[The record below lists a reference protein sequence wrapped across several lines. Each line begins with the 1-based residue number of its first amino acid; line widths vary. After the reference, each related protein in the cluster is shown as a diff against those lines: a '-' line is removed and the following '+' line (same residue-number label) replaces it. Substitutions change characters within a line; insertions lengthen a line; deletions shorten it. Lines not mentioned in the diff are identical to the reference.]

1 MKSLIKK
8 TFAAV
13 VILAAIVDWPVKVE
27 AGCGQVVAKEAVP
40 LLRGCAGKVG
50 GKVGKVTVNT
60 EKLVNRSTQMMER
73 CGNKTLQNKNVQNGA
88 LRASMRA
95 NFIKCPRCHGKGSV
109 QGYNGYVYTC
119 ARCNG
124 LGIIRVVR

>member
-8 TFAAV
+8 TFAVV

-40 LLRGCAGKVG
+40 LFRSCARKA
-50 GKVGKVTVNT
+50 TVDS
-60 EKLVNRSTQMMER
+60 EKFVNRSTQMMER
-73 CGNKTLQNKNVQNGA
+73 YGNKTLQNKNVQYGT

-95 NFIKCPRCHGKGSV
+95 NFITCPRCHGKRRV

>member
-8 TFAAV
+8 TFAVV

-27 AGCGQVVAKEAVP
+27 GGQVVAKEAVP

-50 GKVGKVTVNT
+50 KVTVDT
-60 EKLVNRSTQMMER
+60 EKFVNRSTQMMER
-73 CGNKTLQNKNVQNGA
+73 YGNKTLQNKNVQYGA
-88 LRASMRA
+88 LRASMGA
-95 NFIKCPRCHGKGSV
+95 KLIKCPRCHGKGSV

-119 ARCNG
+119 TRCNG
-124 LGIIRVVR
+124 SGIIRIVR

>member
-8 TFAAV
+8 TFAVV

-27 AGCGQVVAKEAVP
+27 AGRGQVVVKEAVP
-40 LLRGCAGKVG
+40 LLRKCAGKV
-50 GKVGKVTVNT
+50 TVDT
-60 EKLVNRSTQMMER
+60 EKCVNRSTQMMER
-73 CGNKTLQNKNVQNGA
+73 YGNKTLQNKNVQYGA

-109 QGYNGYVYTC
+109 QGYNGYVYAC

-124 LGIIRVVR
+124 TGLIRVVR

>member
-27 AGCGQVVAKEAVP
+27 AGCGRVVAKEAVP
-40 LLRGCAGKVG
+40 LLRRCAGKV
-50 GKVGKVTVNT
+50 TVDT
-60 EKLVNRSTQMMER
+60 EKIVNRSTQMMEKY
-73 CGNKTLQNKNVQNGA
+73 GNKTLQNKNVQYGT

-95 NFIKCPRCHGKGSV
+95 NLIKCPRCHGKGSV

-124 LGIIRVVR
+124 TGLISVVR

>member
-27 AGCGQVVAKEAVP
+27 VGCGQVVVKEAVP
-40 LLRGCAGKVG
+40 LLRECAS
-50 GKVGKVTVNT
+50 KVTVDT
-60 EKLVNRSTQMMER
+60 EKCVNRSTQMMER
-73 CGNKTLQNKNVQNGA
+73 YGNKTLQNKNVQNGM

-95 NFIKCPRCHGKGSV
+95 NLIICPRCHGKRRV

-124 LGIIRVVR
+124 SGLIRVVR

>member
-8 TFAAV
+8 TFAVV

-27 AGCGQVVAKEAVP
+27 AGRGQVVVKEAVP
-40 LLRGCAGKVG
+40 LLRKCAGKV
-50 GKVGKVTVNT
+50 TVDT
-60 EKLVNRSTQMMER
+60 EKCVNRSTQMMER
-73 CGNKTLQNKNVQNGA
+73 YGNKTLKNKNVQYGA

-124 LGIIRVVR
+124 TGLISVVR

>member
-8 TFAAV
+8 TFAVV

-27 AGCGQVVAKEAVP
+27 AGRGQVVVKEAVP
-40 LLRGCAGKVG
+40 LLRKCAGKV
-50 GKVGKVTVNT
+50 TVDT
-60 EKLVNRSTQMMER
+60 EKCVNRSTQMMER
-73 CGNKTLQNKNVQNGA
+73 YGNKTLQNKNVQYGA

-95 NFIKCPRCHGKGSV
+95 NFIKCPRCHGKGRV
-109 QGYNGYVYTC
+109 QRYNGYVYTC

-124 LGIIRVVR
+124 TGLIRVVR

>member
-8 TFAAV
+8 TFAVV

-27 AGCGQVVAKEAVP
+27 AGCGKVVVKEAVP
-40 LLRGCAGKVG
+40 LLRRCA
-50 GKVGKVTVNT
+50 GKVGKVTVDT
-60 EKLVNRSTQMMER
+60 EKIVNRSTQMMEK

-124 LGIIRVVR
+124 SGIIRVVR

>member
-8 TFAAV
+8 TFAVV

-40 LLRGCAGKVG
+40 LFRSCARKA
-50 GKVGKVTVNT
+50 TVVAEKCANKSTQNT
-60 EKLVNRSTQMMER
+60 EKIVNT
-73 CGNKTLQNKNVQNGA
+73 TLQNKNLQYGT

-95 NFIKCPRCHGKGSV
+95 NFITCPRCHGKGSV
-109 QGYNGYVYTC
+109 QGYNGYVYAC

-124 LGIIRVVR
+124 SGLIRVVR

>member
-8 TFAAV
+8 TFAVV

-40 LLRGCAGKVG
+40 LFRSCARKC
-50 GKVGKVTVNT
+50 TVVAEKCVNKSTQNT
-60 EKLVNRSTQMMER
+60 EKIVNT
-73 CGNKTLQNKNVQNGA
+73 TLQNKNLQYGT

-95 NFIKCPRCHGKGSV
+95 NFITCPRCHGKRRV

-124 LGIIRVVR
+124 SGIIHVVR

>member
-8 TFAAV
+8 TFAVV

-27 AGCGQVVAKEAVP
+27 AGCGQVVTKEAVS
-40 LLRGCAGKVG
+40 LFRSCARKT
-50 GKVGKVTVNT
+50 TVVAEKCVNKSTQNT
-60 EKLVNRSTQMMER
+60 EKIVNT
-73 CGNKTLQNKNVQNGA
+73 TLQNKNLQYGT

-95 NFIKCPRCHGKGSV
+95 NLIICPRCHGKGSV
-109 QGYNGYVYTC
+109 QGYNGYVYAC

-124 LGIIRVVR
+124 SGIIRVVR

>member
-8 TFAAV
+8 TFAVV

-27 AGCGQVVAKEAVP
+27 AGCGQVVVKEAVP
-40 LLRGCAGKVG
+40 LLRRCAGKV
-50 GKVGKVTVNT
+50 TVDT
-60 EKLVNRSTQMMER
+60 EKIVNRSTQMMER
-73 CGNKTLQNKNVQNGA
+73 YGNKTLQNKNVQYGA

-95 NFIKCPRCHGKGSV
+95 NLIKCPRCHGKGSV

-124 LGIIRVVR
+124 TGLIRVVR

>member
-8 TFAAV
+8 TFAVV

-27 AGCGQVVAKEAVP
+27 AGRGQVVKEAVP
-40 LLRGCAGKVG
+40 LLRECAGKV
-50 GKVGKVTVNT
+50 TVDT
-60 EKLVNRSTQMMER
+60 EKCVNRSTQMMER
-73 CGNKTLQNKNVQNGA
+73 YGNKTLQNKNVQYGA

-124 LGIIRVVR
+124 TGLIRVVR

>member
-8 TFAAV
+8 TFAVV
-13 VILAAIVDWPVKVE
+13 VILAAIVDWPVKVK
-27 AGCGQVVAKEAVP
+27 AGRGQVVVKEAVP
-40 LLRGCAGKVG
+40 LLRECAGKV
-50 GKVGKVTVNT
+50 TVDT
-60 EKLVNRSTQMMER
+60 EKCVNRSTQMMER
-73 CGNKTLQNKNVQNGA
+73 YGNKTLQNKNVQYGT

-119 ARCNG
+119 TRCNG
-124 LGIIRVVR
+124 TGLIRVVR

>member
-8 TFAAV
+8 TFAVV

-27 AGCGQVVAKEAVP
+27 AGRGQVVVKEAVP
-40 LLRGCAGKVG
+40 LLRKCAGKV
-50 GKVGKVTVNT
+50 TVDT
-60 EKLVNRSTQMMER
+60 EKCVNRSTQMMER
-73 CGNKTLQNKNVQNGA
+73 YGNKTLQNKNVQYGA

-124 LGIIRVVR
+124 TGLIRVVR

>member
-27 AGCGQVVAKEAVP
+27 AGCGRVVAKEAVP
-40 LLRGCAGKVG
+40 LLRRCAGKV
-50 GKVGKVTVNT
+50 TVDT
-60 EKLVNRSTQMMER
+60 EKIVNSSTQMMER
-73 CGNKTLQNKNVQNGA
+73 YGNKTLQNKNVQYGT

-95 NFIKCPRCHGKGSV
+95 NLIKCPRCHGKGSV

-124 LGIIRVVR
+124 SGLIRVVR

>member
-8 TFAAV
+8 TFAVV

-27 AGCGQVVAKEAVP
+27 AGCGQVVKEAVP

-50 GKVGKVTVNT
+50 KVTVDT
-60 EKLVNRSTQMMER
+60 EKFVNRSTQMMKR
-73 CGNKTLQNKNVQNGA
+73 YGNKTLQNKNVQNGV
-88 LRASMRA
+88 LRASMGA
-95 NFIKCPRCHGKGSV
+95 NLIKCPRCHGKGSV

-124 LGIIRVVR
+124 SGIIRVVR

>member
-27 AGCGQVVAKEAVP
+27 AGCGRVVAKEAVP
-40 LLRGCAGKVG
+40 LLRRCAGKV
-50 GKVGKVTVNT
+50 TVDT
-60 EKLVNRSTQMMER
+60 EKIVNRSTQMMER
-73 CGNKTLQNKNVQNGA
+73 YGNKTLQNKNVQYGA

-119 ARCNG
+119 TRCNG
-124 LGIIRVVR
+124 TGLIRVVR

>member
-8 TFAAV
+8 TFAVV

-27 AGCGQVVAKEAVP
+27 AGRGQVVVKEAVP
-40 LLRGCAGKVG
+40 LLRECAGKV
-50 GKVGKVTVNT
+50 TVDT
-60 EKLVNRSTQMMER
+60 EKCVNRSTQMMEKY
-73 CGNKTLQNKNVQNGA
+73 GNKTLQNKNVQYGA

-95 NFIKCPRCHGKGSV
+95 NFIKCPRCNGKGSV

-124 LGIIRVVR
+124 TGLIRVVR

>member
-27 AGCGQVVAKEAVP
+27 AGCGRVVAKEAVP
-40 LLRGCAGKVG
+40 LLRRCAGKV
-50 GKVGKVTVNT
+50 TVDT
-60 EKLVNRSTQMMER
+60 EKIVNRSTQMMER
-73 CGNKTLQNKNVQNGA
+73 YGNKTLQNKNVQYGA

-119 ARCNG
+119 TRCNG
-124 LGIIRVVR
+124 TGLILVVR

>member
-8 TFAAV
+8 TFAVV

-27 AGCGQVVAKEAVP
+27 AGRGQVVVKEAVP
-40 LLRGCAGKVG
+40 LLRECAGKV
-50 GKVGKVTVNT
+50 TVDT
-60 EKLVNRSTQMMER
+60 EKFVNRSTQMMEKY
-73 CGNKTLQNKNVQNGA
+73 GNKTLQNKNVQYGT

-95 NFIKCPRCHGKGSV
+95 NLIKCPRCHGKGSV

-124 LGIIRVVR
+124 SGLIRVVR

>member
-40 LLRGCAGKVG
+40 IFRSCARKA
-50 GKVGKVTVNT
+50 TVVAEKCVNKSTQNT
-60 EKLVNRSTQMMER
+60 EKIVNT
-73 CGNKTLQNKNVQNGA
+73 TLQNKNLQYGT

-95 NFIKCPRCHGKGSV
+95 NFITCPRCHGKRRV

-124 LGIIRVVR
+124 SGIIRVVR

>member
-8 TFAAV
+8 TFAVV

-27 AGCGQVVAKEAVP
+27 AGCGQVVVKEAVP
-40 LLRGCAGKVG
+40 LLRKCAGKV
-50 GKVGKVTVNT
+50 TVDT
-60 EKLVNRSTQMMER
+60 EKCVNRSTQMMER
-73 CGNKTLQNKNVQNGA
+73 YGNKTLQNKNVQYGA

-124 LGIIRVVR
+124 TGLIRVVR

>member
-40 LLRGCAGKVG
+40 LLSGCT
-50 GKVGKVTVNT
+50 GKVGKVTVDT
-60 EKLVNRSTQMMER
+60 ENLVNRSTQMMKR
-73 CGNKTLQNKNVQNGA
+73 YGNKTLQNKNVQYGA

-124 LGIIRVVR
+124 SGIIHVVR

>member
-27 AGCGQVVAKEAVP
+27 AGRGQVVVKEAVP
-40 LLRGCAGKVG
+40 LLRRCA
-50 GKVGKVTVNT
+50 GKVGKVTVDT
-60 EKLVNRSTQMMER
+60 EKSVNRSTQMMER
-73 CGNKTLQNKNVQNGA
+73 YGNKTLQNKNVQYGA

-95 NFIKCPRCHGKGSV
+95 NFIKCPRSHGKGSV

>member
-27 AGCGQVVAKEAVP
+27 AGCGKVVVKEAVP
-40 LLRGCAGKVG
+40 LLRRCTR
-50 GKVGKVTVNT
+50 KVTVDT
-60 EKLVNRSTQMMER
+60 EKIVNRSTQQMEKY
-73 CGNKTLQNKNVQNGA
+73 GNKTLQNKNVQYGA

>member
-8 TFAAV
+8 TFAVV

-40 LLRGCAGKVG
+40 LFRSCARKA
-50 GKVGKVTVNT
+50 TVVAEKCVNKSTQNT
-60 EKLVNRSTQMMER
+60 EKIVNT
-73 CGNKTLQNKNVQNGA
+73 TLQNKNVQYGA

-95 NFIKCPRCHGKGSV
+95 NLIKCPRCHGKGSV

-124 LGIIRVVR
+124 SGIIRVVR

>member
-8 TFAAV
+8 TFAVV

-27 AGCGQVVAKEAVP
+27 AGRGQVVVKKAVP
-40 LLRGCAGKVG
+40 LLRKCAGKV
-50 GKVGKVTVNT
+50 TVDT
-60 EKLVNRSTQMMER
+60 EKCVNRSTQMMER
-73 CGNKTLQNKNVQNGA
+73 YGNKTLQNKNVQYGT

-95 NFIKCPRCHGKGSV
+95 NLIKCPRCHGKGSV

-124 LGIIRVVR
+124 SGLIRVVR

>member
-27 AGCGQVVAKEAVP
+27 AGRGQVVVKEAVP
-40 LLRGCAGKVG
+40 LLRECAGKV
-50 GKVGKVTVNT
+50 TVDT
-60 EKLVNRSTQMMER
+60 EKCVNSSTQMMER
-73 CGNKTLQNKNVQNGA
+73 YGNKTLQNKNVQYGA

-124 LGIIRVVR
+124 SGLIRVVR

>member
-8 TFAAV
+8 TFAVV

-27 AGCGQVVAKEAVP
+27 AGRGQVVVKEAVP
-40 LLRGCAGKVG
+40 LLRKCAGKV
-50 GKVGKVTVNT
+50 TVDT
-60 EKLVNRSTQMMER
+60 EKCVNRSTQMMER
-73 CGNKTLQNKNVQNGA
+73 YGNKTLQNKNVQYGT

-95 NFIKCPRCHGKGSV
+95 NLIKCPRCHGKGSV

-124 LGIIRVVR
+124 SGLIRVVR